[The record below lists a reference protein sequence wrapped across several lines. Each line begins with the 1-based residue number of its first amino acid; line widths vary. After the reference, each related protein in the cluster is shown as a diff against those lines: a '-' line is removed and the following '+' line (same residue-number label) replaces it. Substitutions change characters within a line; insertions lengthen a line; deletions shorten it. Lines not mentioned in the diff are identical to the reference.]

1 LAILRVLSKVYKRQ
15 QMKVIINLSDVV
27 LEVDN
32 EKIKERVV
40 EAQL

>member
-1 LAILRVLSKVYKRQ
+1 MAILKFLFKVYKRQ

>member
-1 LAILRVLSKVYKRQ
+1 LAILKFLSKVYKRQ

>member
-1 LAILRVLSKVYKRQ
+1 MAILRSLSKVYKRQ